1 MEWRSGSRG
10 SEAVKHVHGCS
21 LFSLTLPYFTEILA
35 TLNTITIAK
44 RPPYTIFGS
53 NCSQQ
58 RWTRTGGRA
67 ATGRFTYL
75 QNAHLLTGNTCC
87 YGYKYMQHIYATRDD
102 FTSRVTS
109 PVMCPLQRIGIWRFE
124 AAIRTIIIINIYR
137 QQPVVFVWLCKVCV
151 YCLVTCYLKL
161 SSFCRFPAKQH
172 RRAINKLTWIIMS

>member
-1 MEWRSGSRG
+1 MEWRSGRRG

-87 YGYKYMQHIYATRDD
+87 YGYKYMQY
-102 FTSRVTS
+102 V
-109 PVMCPLQRIGIWRFE
+109 
-124 AAIRTIIIINIYR
+124 YR